1 VALVVALSAVAA
13 LSSPARR
20 TAATKCGLAVLDD
33 WYDNGRIDKIYPL
46 NCYEEARDAIPNSI
60 GPYVNAEDVITR
72 ALQSALRGK
81 LDPGGCDPTADGSAN
96 DCARQPGGGSNGDG
110 SSGTG
115 GSGNGGSNGG
125 TDPGSDDPGQV
136 APDVDT
142 TSMSSVPIPLL
153 VLGGMSILLLGAGGP
168 GLPLAAPPG
177 GARRRRRRRPTR
189 VARGGQNGRTGTM
202 RRSCGLEF
210 PCKLRINSP
219 SGPLPTI
226 PCPLV

>member
-1 VALVVALSAVAA
+1 MTRDRSLHTCLVALVLALSAVAA
-13 LSSPARR
+13 LSSAGTA

-96 DCARQPGGGSNGDG
+96 DCARQPGGGSTGDG

-153 VLGGMSILLLGAGGP
+153 VLGGMSILLLGAGGL
-168 GLPLAAPPG
+168 GYVS
-177 GARRRRRRRPTR
+177 RRRQAAHADD
-189 VARGGQNGRTGTM
+189 VGDDD
-202 RRSCGLEF
+202 
-210 PCKLRINSP
+210 
-219 SGPLPTI
+219 PLT
-226 PCPLV
+226 